1 MNDNLKD
8 KTIICK
14 DCGEEFIFKAEITE
28 KDFSELNL
36 KEGKDLL
43 SIRTFL
49 EEKIENLISNG
60 KSLEAQE
67 LQKELNI
74 LERKIISLSNG
85 NSQEAYA
92 LYGFT
97 NEPAR
102 CPDCRRKIKE
112 NRTSRSK

>member
-14 DCGEEFIFKAEITE
+14 DCGEEFIFKAKMIVNEKGKEIMSKIALLDE
-28 KDFSELNL
+28 KI
-36 KEGKDLL
+36 KDLN
-43 SIRTFL
+43 S
-49 EEKIENLISNG
+49 KG
-60 KSLEAQE
+60 KTLEACE
-67 LQKELNI
+67 LQKELVV
-74 LERKIISLSNG
+74 LEYNKQAYLNM

-102 CPDCRRKIKE
+102 CPECRRKIQE
-112 NRTSRSK
+112 NRTSRSR